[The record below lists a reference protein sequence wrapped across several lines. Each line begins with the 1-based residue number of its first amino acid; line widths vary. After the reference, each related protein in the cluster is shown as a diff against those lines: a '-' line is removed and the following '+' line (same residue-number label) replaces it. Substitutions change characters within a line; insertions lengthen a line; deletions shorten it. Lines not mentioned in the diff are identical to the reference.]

1 MECKDPKA
9 AKALNKE
16 LKAQYNKKQDP
27 ERDIPCLRIAI
38 CVKYLQCPEFRNF
51 LLTHPDKPL
60 VEYAWWKDYI
70 YGCVDVDE
78 NFKYNL
84 KVGQVTGKNVCG
96 RLINEIRREGRKGEE
111 VIKALIDK
119 NLKTLGIETE

>member
-1 MECKDPKA
+1 MQVS
-9 AKALNKE
+9 N
-16 LKAQYNKKQDP
+16 
-27 ERDIPCLRIAI
+27 
-38 CVKYLQCPEFRNF
+38 FR
-51 LLTHPDKPL
+51 
-60 VEYAWWKDYI
+60 
-70 YGCVDVDE
+70 
-78 NFKYNL
+78 L